1 VSAMT
6 SLPECIGVCKATR
19 SGSREVESMDEFID
33 AAGWRE
39 AETGGMWRTYK
50 CGLWLHPET
59 AGDVIMSSNLVPRFH
74 SSKSLP

>member
-50 CGLWLHPET
+50 MWLVASP
-59 AGDVIMSSNLVPRFH
+59 GNGW
-74 SSKSLP
+74 

>member
-1 VSAMT
+1 
-6 SLPECIGVCKATR
+6 
-19 SGSREVESMDEFID
+19 MDEFID